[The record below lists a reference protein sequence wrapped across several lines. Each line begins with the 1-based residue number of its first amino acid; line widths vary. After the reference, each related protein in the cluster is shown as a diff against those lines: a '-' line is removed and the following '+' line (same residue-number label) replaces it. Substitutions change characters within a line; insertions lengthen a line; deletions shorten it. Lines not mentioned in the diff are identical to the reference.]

1 MDFNTPYTD
10 CKMCDNGKN
19 NENKNKSDKNDIYND
34 DDDDQRRQLRHG
46 VSHFIYISMYHT

>member
-1 MDFNTPYTD
+1 MDFNVPYTD

-34 DDDDQRRQLRHG
+34 DDDQRRQLRHG